1 MQSANRLLYKL
12 FCSLASIVVFGLLP
26 ILARAQVYAGRPKL
40 IVIVVIDQFR
50 GDYLNRDQAEFKGRG
65 FNLFMKQGAWFT
77 DCYYD
82 YANTKTAPGHA
93 TIGTGAYTDGHG
105 IDSNEWWDASR
116 SYDQKVSS
124 VEDER
129 YQLVDLPHD
138 SIPANQ
144 PGAPEWATK
153 WVVGASPL
161 NLRATTLGDELRLAT
176 NGRSRVFGV
185 SLKDRAAILPAG
197 QSANAAYWID
207 TASGHFTTST
217 YYMEHLPEWA
227 ATFNAS
233 GRPEQA
239 AKEAI
244 AEGTTQ
250 FFDLAG
256 RTPAANG
263 YELDFAKALITGE
276 KLGQNGVTDLLVVSL
291 SPNDIQGHQFG
302 PDSDFEQQMILSL
315 DHDLDNF
322 NSWLDRTIGLS
333 NVWLAL
339 TADHGIAP
347 IAGDAA
353 RLGIHA
359 VAIDMDKV
367 YERVNAE
374 LNKRYA
380 HGQHLEFLLPDPDL
394 PYVVLD
400 QRAFKAA
407 GVDEKTAEEAVAEIL
422 PTAVAGQDPDP
433 APFLK
438 AIPPTVVL
446 PSQQRLPPSPHVQYV
461 YTRLQLAEGL
471 VPPSEFGRMLA
482 HSYADHGNW
491 YVMMVLDSYQMA
503 GTGQFAGTNHFSPWS
518 YDRHVPL
525 AFYGTPFLPGE
536 YHERVAP
543 VDLAVTFATLTGVSL
558 PSAAVGRVLTEA
570 LKPEN
575 GTTTG
580 N

>member
-1 MQSANRLLYKL
+1 MQSVIRQLYKL
-12 FCSLASIVVFGLLP
+12 FCLFAAIVVFGLVP
-26 ILARAQVYAGRPKL
+26 TLAFAQVFAGRPKL

-50 GDYLNRDQAEFKGRG
+50 GDYLNRDQTEFKGRG
-65 FNLFMKQGAWFT
+65 FNLFLKQGAWFT

-105 IDSNEWWDASR
+105 IDSNEWWDAAR

-138 SIPANQ
+138 SIPAYQ
-144 PGAPEWATK
+144 PGAPAWATK

-161 NLRATTLGDELRLAT
+161 NLRATTLGDQLRLAT
-176 NGRSRVFGV
+176 QGRARVYGV

-227 ATFNAS
+227 ARFNAS
-233 GRPEQA
+233 GRAEQA
-239 AKEAI
+239 AREAN

-250 FFDLAG
+250 FFDLVG
-256 RTPAANG
+256 RTPAANS

-322 NSWLDRTIGLS
+322 NNWLDQNIGLS

-339 TADHGIAP
+339 TRGSRHCADCG
-347 IAGDAA
+347 
-353 RLGIHA
+353 
-359 VAIDMDKV
+359 
-367 YERVNAE
+367 
-374 LNKRYA
+374 
-380 HGQHLEFLLPDPDL
+380 
-394 PYVVLD
+394 
-400 QRAFKAA
+400 
-407 GVDEKTAEEAVAEIL
+407 
-422 PTAVAGQDPDP
+422 
-433 APFLK
+433 
-438 AIPPTVVL
+438 
-446 PSQQRLPPSPHVQYV
+446 
-461 YTRLQLAEGL
+461 
-471 VPPSEFGRMLA
+471 
-482 HSYADHGNW
+482 
-491 YVMMVLDSYQMA
+491 
-503 GTGQFAGTNHFSPWS
+503 
-518 YDRHVPL
+518 
-525 AFYGTPFLPGE
+525 
-536 YHERVAP
+536 
-543 VDLAVTFATLTGVSL
+543 
-558 PSAAVGRVLTEA
+558 
-570 LKPEN
+570 
-575 GTTTG
+575 
-580 N
+580 